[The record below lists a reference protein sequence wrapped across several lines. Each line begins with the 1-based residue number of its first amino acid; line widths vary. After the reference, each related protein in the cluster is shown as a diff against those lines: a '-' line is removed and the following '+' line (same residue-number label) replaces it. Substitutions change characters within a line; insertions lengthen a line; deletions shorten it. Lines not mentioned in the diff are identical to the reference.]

1 MNPSHDKR
9 EPTDAAR
16 PRGEVTG
23 PLNVRWAAALL
34 TEWLNAGLEHV
45 VVCPGSRS
53 TPLALIAANTPGL
66 TVHSVVDERS
76 GGFVALGVALSTS
89 KPVGLVVTSG
99 TAGAN
104 AYPAVIEAHEVGAQL
119 WVATADRPWELLH
132 FGAPQTIDQRDL
144 FGRFAASVELPVPEE
159 GEHLERH
166 VRALVSRACATS
178 AGPIHFNVPFREPL
192 VPAAGEP
199 LPIPNRTNLPAQT
212 HPRPSLDELNACLA
226 TARRP
231 LVVCGPR
238 ARSDGFAARLHEW
251 AAANGV
257 PVLAEACSNARFG
270 FPRAIAH
277 YDTLLRVDRF
287 SSAMQP
293 DLVLRFGGGLTSKVL
308 NQWLTA
314 PSVVVH
320 ERGALVDP
328 QHHAVSIIDA
338 SAVDVVAGLGRC
350 QTESG
355 WSERWSRADALARE
369 ALTALDHGEPAIAR
383 TVAAALPDQGNL
395 VVASSMPIRDLD
407 GFAAAARAIRVFANR
422 GVNGIDGTVSTAIGV
437 ALGTG
442 RPTVLLTGDL
452 AALHDLHGFVTAR
465 RLHPRLTVVVVN
477 NDGGGI
483 FHFLPVREQA
493 PFEKLWATPH
503 GLGFS
508 EAASLAGLPHAQ
520 AADLAG
526 LRAALVEGLEQ
537 GALIELRTDR
547 EANLKQHA
555 ELHAKVAAVME
566 ARW

>member
-1 MNPSHDKR
+1 MNPSPDR
-9 EPTDAAR
+9 RGPTDASR
-16 PRGEVTG
+16 PRGEVSG
-23 PLNVRWAAALL
+23 ALNVRWAAALL
-34 TEWLNAGLEHV
+34 AEWLNSGLEHV

-76 GGFVALGVALSTS
+76 GGFVALGLALSTS

-132 FGAPQTIDQRDL
+132 FGAPQTIDQRGL

-166 VRALVSRACATS
+166 IRALVSRACATS
-178 AGPIHFNVPFREPL
+178 VGPIHFNVPFREPL
-192 VPAAGEP
+192 VPPAGEP
-199 LPIPNRTNLPAQT
+199 LPIPNRTNVPVRMQ
-212 HPRPSLDELNACLA
+212 PQPSLEDLNARLLA
-226 TARRP
+226 AKRP

-238 ARSDGFAARLHEW
+238 ARSDGFANKLHEW
-251 AAANGV
+251 AAAHGV
-257 PVLAEACSNARFG
+257 PVLAEACSNARYG
-270 FPRAIAH
+270 YPRAIAQ
-277 YDTLLRVDRF
+277 YDTLLRVERF
-287 SSAMQP
+287 SSSMRP

-320 ERGALVDP
+320 ESGAVVDP
-328 QHHAVSIIDA
+328 QHQALAILDGA
-338 SAVDVVAGLGRC
+338 AADVVAGLGRC
-350 QTESG
+350 APEAG
-355 WSERWSRADALARE
+355 WSERWTQADGLARE
-369 ALTALDHGEPAIAR
+369 ALTGLEHGEPAIAR
-383 TVAAALPDQGNL
+383 AVAAALPEQANL

-407 GFAAAARAIRVFANR
+407 GFASTARAIRVFANR
-422 GVNGIDGTVSTAIGV
+422 GVNGIDGTVSTAVGV

-465 RLHPRLTVVVVN
+465 RLRPRLSVVVVN

-508 EAASLAGLPHAQ
+508 EAASLAGWPHVK
-520 AADLAG
+520 AADAVG

-547 EANLKQHA
+547 ESNLRQHA
-555 ELHAKVAAVME
+555 ELHAKVAAAME